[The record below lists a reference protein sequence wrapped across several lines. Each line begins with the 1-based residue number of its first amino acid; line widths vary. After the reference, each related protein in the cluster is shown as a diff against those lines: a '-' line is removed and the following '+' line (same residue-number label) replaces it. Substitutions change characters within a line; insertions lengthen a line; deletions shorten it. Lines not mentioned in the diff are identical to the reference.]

1 MFTVALLGLDGAGK
15 TSVAQNLLETFPAP
29 IKYLYMNYHIP
40 SSNVALP
47 TSRLIYFIKWK
58 RYQRRHRHS
67 KTPLPQALPVHEPEY
82 RADKGGHLASVGRL
96 LHRLSEECFRQIV
109 AWSYLRQ
116 GYIVLFDRH
125 FLFQAA
131 LPTGNKRKQWLAD
144 RFHIWFLEQVYPRP
158 DLVIFLDAPPKVLFE
173 RKQEGSLDFL
183 TKRRA
188 KYLEQG
194 QRVSNFIR
202 VDASQP
208 LDKVLKDV
216 SGHIK
221 TFPSSK
227 VKQSNGEI
235 SV

>member
-47 TSRLIYFIKWK
+47 TSRLIYFLKWK
-58 RYQRRHRHS
+58 RYQRRH
-67 KTPLPQALPVHEPEY
+67 KNAPLPQALPVHEPEY
-82 RADKGGHLASVGRL
+82 RIDKGGHLASVGRL
-96 LHRLSEECFRQIV
+96 LNRLAEECFRQIA
-109 AWSYLRQ
+109 AWNYLRQ

-131 LPTGNKRKQWLAD
+131 LPTGDHRQRRPAD

-158 DLVIFLDAPPKVLFE
+158 DLVIFLDAPPEVLFE

-202 VDASQP
+202 VDASQA
-208 LDKVLKDV
+208 LDKVLEDV

-221 TFPSSK
+221 TFHSAK
-227 VKQSNGEI
+227 VQQSNREI
-235 SV
+235 ST